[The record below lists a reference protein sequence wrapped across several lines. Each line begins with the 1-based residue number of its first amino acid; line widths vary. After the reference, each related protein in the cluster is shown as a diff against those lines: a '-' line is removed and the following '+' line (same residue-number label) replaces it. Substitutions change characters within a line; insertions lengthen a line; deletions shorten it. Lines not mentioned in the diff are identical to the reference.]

1 VASREQ
7 IAIRQQLALEQIRD
21 VLRKYDTA
29 AGERLRKA
37 ANTTDETAVPGSKQP
52 DLVSAY
58 LAECVASLAKI
69 VDEQLKP
76 RPRGRPRKVS

>member
-21 VLRKYDTA
+21 VLQKYDTA

-37 ANTTDETAVPGSKQP
+37 ANTTDETTVPGSKQP
-52 DLVSAY
+52 ALVSAY

-69 VDEQLKP
+69 VDEQLAP
-76 RPRGRPRKVS
+76 RKRGRPPKNQ